1 MVVELVSFSTI
12 ITSIMDLEKR
22 AKVFVKKL
30 CKKLLSGCVY
40 SDGCQLLLPFV
51 AELTDHSRLHVWI
64 LDGRVGVLSFRR
76 QTTRGLINKTS

>member
-1 MVVELVSFSTI
+1 MVEELVSFSTV

-51 AELTDHSRLHVWI
+51 AELTDHSGLHVWI
-64 LDGRVGVLSFRR
+64 LDGVLSFRR
-76 QTTRGLINKTS
+76 QTTRANPAKYI